1 MRFTIKLADIPIGVE
16 TIFERCFQQC
26 GEYLTEEEPK
36 VWVRTDLSDIAA
48 EREASDGQP
57 GSDDCLET
65 LAVYRQIAEKL
76 IRENVL
82 LFHGSAV
89 AADGKG
95 YLFMADSGTGKS
107 THTRIWRNELPR
119 LGHEIFMI
127 NDDKPLLK
135 FTEEAVLACGTP
147 WNGKHKLGTNTMV
160 PLAGVC
166 LLKRGEKNRIRRA
179 DSQEAFPWLMQYCY
193 RPREKEDVAAT
204 ILLLDELARRV
215 PVYELHCNME
225 PDAALVSFEGMRNG

>member
-16 TIFERCFQQC
+16 TLHERCYQQC
-26 GEYLTEEEPK
+26 DEYLTEEEPR
-36 VWVRTDLSDIAA
+36 VWVRTDLSDIQA
-48 EREASDGQP
+48 EREASDGQT
-57 GSDDCLET
+57 GSDDYLET

-76 IRENVL
+76 IRKNVL

-107 THTRIWRNELPR
+107 THTRIWRQELPR
-119 LGHEIFMI
+119 LGHDIFMI

-166 LLKRGEKNRIRRA
+166 MLKRGQENRIRRA
-179 DSQEAFPWLMQYCY
+179 DSREAFPWLMQYCY
-193 RPREKEDVAAT
+193 RAREKEDVAAT
-204 ILLLDELARRV
+204 IQLLDDLARRV